1 MCFAQR
7 LLSPTAGVSHG
18 GLFMWLKGS
27 EVGPPNLLQ
36 VEKQGDKKFFVE
48 KNVRT
53 ERLNAEVFFFF
64 KCV

>member
-1 MCFAQR
+1 MCLALR

-36 VEKQGDKKFFVE
+36 AEEQGDKKFSVR

-53 ERLNAEVFFFF
+53 ERPKAEF
-64 KCV
+64 

>member
-1 MCFAQR
+1 MCLAPR

-36 VEKQGDKKFFVE
+36 VEKQGDKKFLVE

-53 ERLNAEVFFFF
+53 ERLNAEIF
-64 KCV
+64 KKCL

>member
-1 MCFAQR
+1 MCLALR

-18 GLFMWLKGS
+18 GLFVWLKGS

-36 VEKQGDKKFFVE
+36 VAEQGDKKFLVE

-53 ERLNAEVFFFF
+53 ERRDAAF
-64 KCV
+64 